1 MKTPLSWI
9 KCYVPDLDVTIKEYV
24 DGMTLS
30 GTNVEG
36 YEVLDENL
44 DKIFVGEIKKIDKHP
59 DADKLLVCQVD
70 IGEEVVQIVT
80 GATNVSEGDKVPVV
94 LDGGRIAANKEGLKA
109 KGGMEIKSGKLRGVE
124 SFGMMCSIEEFGSTS
139 EMYPEAPEG
148 GIYIFPND
156 ATVGADAIEALGFRD
171 VVFEYEVTSNRVD
184 CFSVNG
190 IAREVAATFNKPYHP
205 IIVKKTGN
213 NDDVNDYV
221 KVEVENPDL
230 CPRFLARAIKNVKI
244 APSPKWLQIRLASLG
259 IRPISNIVDITNYV
273 MEEFGQPMH
282 AYNLDKIA
290 GQKIVVK
297 TAKKGD
303 TFTTLDG
310 VVRNLD
316 EEILMICDDEKPI
329 GIAGIMGGE
338 NTMITD
344 DVSTMALEVANFD
357 GVNIRRSSKKLALRT
372 DASGK
377 FEKGLDPHNAVAA
390 MNRACELIEE
400 LGAGEIVGGM
410 VDVSVD
416 LKEPIKIPFNYEKIN
431 ELLGT
436 SLARD
441 EMLELLARVE
451 LYLDS
456 EEESIVV
463 PTFRSDI
470 ERWADLAEEVARF
483 YGYDKIPS
491 TLPQGQ
497 PTMGKLPFDLR
508 VQEVARDVAERF
520 GFSEAMSYSFESP
533 KVFDKLLLPDD
544 SPLRNAIEIS
554 NPLGEDYSVMR
565 TLTLNGILTS
575 LGTNYKRRNKSV
587 SLYELGKVY
596 LADKLPLEKLPDER
610 VQFTLGFYGDGDFFS
625 MKGVIE
631 ELFKRLGLYIVDNYG
646 RKEKYNSDSNKP
658 FLHPGRQSDII
669 YNGETVGYL
678 GEVHPLVADS
688 YGIGESA
695 YLAVLDM
702 PMIVSYATFDRKHQD
717 VPRYP
722 SITRDISMTIGKEVP
737 VGEIETIIE
746 KMGGSYLE
754 SFSLFDVYE
763 GSQIKEGLK
772 SVAYSIVFRA
782 KDKTLEDSEIKGA
795 MDDILKGLEGLGAKL
810 RE

>member
-631 ELFKRLGLYIVDNYG
+631 ELFKRLGLYSVDNYG